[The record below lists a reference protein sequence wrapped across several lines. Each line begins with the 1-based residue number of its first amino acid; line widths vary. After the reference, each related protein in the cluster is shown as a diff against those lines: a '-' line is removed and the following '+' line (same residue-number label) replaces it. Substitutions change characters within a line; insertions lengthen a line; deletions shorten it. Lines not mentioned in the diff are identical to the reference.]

1 MPPPGLTTTSFA
13 LLALL
18 AVRSWTTY
26 ELAKQ
31 MDRSLRWFWPRAASV
46 LYTEPK
52 KLVEHGLATATQEF
66 TGERPRTVYTITPRG
81 REALRE
87 WLDQPGAGPQLEFE
101 ALLQVAF
108 ADYGT
113 KEQLLRILGTIRE
126 QAEAQRREA
135 LGRAREYAET
145 GGPFPDRLPIIA
157 LVGKF
162 LLEQTELVA
171 RWAAWAEQ
179 EVATWPGLTPAEGA
193 QVPEDA
199 FHLTLAE
206 PAKG

>member
-81 REALRE
+81 REALRQ

-113 KEQLLRILGTIRE
+113 KDQLLRLLGTIRE

-135 LGRAREYAET
+135 LERAREYAET
-145 GGPFPDRLPIIA
+145 GGPYPDRLPIIA

-162 LLEQTELVA
+162 LLEQTDLVA

-179 EVATWPGLTPAEGA
+179 EVATWPGVTHAEGA
-193 QVPEDA
+193 QVSEDA